1 MNATEL
7 YRAGRLDDA
16 IQALGAALRDDPAD
30 AQRRTFL
37 FELLCF
43 AGQYDRAEKQ
53 LDILADGGPEAEIG
67 TLVYRGALHA
77 ERTRQEMFH
86 ENRLPDGGPA
96 ARPVGVTLN
105 GRPVEEFADA
115 DPRIGARLEVLAA
128 GQYLWIPLQHIESIR
143 MEPPRQLRDLLWAP
157 ALVRTGPAFRG
168 MDLGEV
174 LIPVLTPLAWRH
186 PDAEVRLGR
195 VSDWTEGEDGIEV
208 PVGQK
213 LFVADGEEIPIL
225 DIRELIVT
233 PTPAAEEEEEVPNVV
248 A

>member
-7 YRAGRLDDA
+7 YRAGRLDEA
-16 IQALGAALRDDPAD
+16 IQALGAALRDNPAD

-67 TLVYRGALHA
+67 TLVYRGALNA
-77 ERTRQEMFH
+77 ERTRQQMF
-86 ENRLPDGGPA
+86 ESDRLPEGGP
-96 ARPVGVTLN
+96 
-105 GRPVEEFADA
+105 PVEPVSGTVDGKAFETLTDA

-128 GQYLWIPLQHIESIR
+128 GQYLWIPLEHIESIR

-168 MDLGEV
+168 LELGEV
-174 LIPVLTPLAWRH
+174 LIPVLAPLSWRH
-186 PDAEVRLGR
+186 ADAELRLGR
-195 VSDWTEGEDGIEV
+195 LTEWEVLDDGTEV

-213 LFVADGEEIPIL
+213 LYLVDGEEVPIL
-225 DIRELIVT
+225 EIRELIIT
-233 PTPAAEEEEEVPNVV
+233 PVAAHQEQVPNVP

>member
-7 YRAGRLDDA
+7 YRAGRLDEA
-16 IQALGAALRDDPAD
+16 IQALGAALRENPAD

-53 LDILADGGPEAEIG
+53 LAMLADGGPEAEIG
-67 TLVYRGALHA
+67 TLVYRGALNA
-77 ERTRQEMFH
+77 ERTRQEMF
-86 ENRLPDGGPA
+86 EAERLPEGGRTP
-96 ARPVGVTLN
+96 RPVGGTLN
-105 GRPVEEFADA
+105 GRPFETFTDA

-128 GQYLWIPLQHIESIR
+128 GQYLWIPLEHVESIR
-143 MEPPRQLRDLLWAP
+143 TEPPRQLRDLLWAP
-157 ALVRTGPAFRG
+157 ALVRTGPSFRELE
-168 MDLGEV
+168 LGEV

-186 PDAEVRLGR
+186 AEDEVRLGR
-195 VSDWTEGEDGIEV
+195 VTDWEERADGTGI

-213 LFVADGEEIPIL
+213 LFLVDGEEIPL
-225 DIRELIVT
+225 LEIRELVVT
-233 PTPAAEEEEEVPNVV
+233 PAPALEEEEVPNVV

>member
-7 YRAGRLDDA
+7 YRAGRLDEA

-53 LDILADGGPEAEIG
+53 LEILADAGPDAEIG
-67 TLVYRGALHA
+67 TLVYRGALNA
-77 ERTRQEMFH
+77 ERTRQEMFAGD
-86 ENRLPDGGPA
+86 RLPEGGRLPQ
-96 ARPVGVTLN
+96 PVSGTLN
-105 GRPVEEFADA
+105 GQVFDSLTDA

-157 ALVRTGPAFRG
+157 AIVRTGPSFHG
-168 MDLGEV
+168 MELGEV

-186 PDAEVRLGR
+186 ADSAARLGR
-195 VSDWTEGEDGIEV
+195 VTEWEALDDGSEV
-208 PVGQK
+208 PLGQK
-213 LFVADGEEIPIL
+213 LFIVDGEEVPVL
-225 DIRELIVT
+225 ELRELTIT
-233 PTPAAEEEEEVPNVV
+233 PIPAVPEQVSNVV

>member
-16 IQALGAALRDDPAD
+16 IQALGSALRDNPAD

-53 LDILADGGPEAEIG
+53 LDILADGGPQAEIG

-77 ERTRQEMFH
+77 ERMRQEMFAAD
-86 ENRLPDGGPA
+86 RLPEGG
-96 ARPVGVTLN
+96 RPPRAVSGTLN
-105 GRPVEEFADA
+105 GRRFERFTDA
-115 DPRIGARLEVLAA
+115 DPRIGPRLEVLAA
-128 GQYLWIPLQHIESIR
+128 GQYLWIPFEHIESIR
-143 MEPPRQLRDLLWAP
+143 LEPPQRLRDLLWAP
-157 ALVRTGPAFRG
+157 AIVRTGPSFRG
-168 MDLGEV
+168 VELGEV
-174 LIPVLTPLAWRH
+174 LVPVLSPLAWRH
-186 PDAEVRLGR
+186 ADDEVRLGR
-195 VSDWTEGEDGIEV
+195 VTAWEALGDAAEA

-213 LFVADGEEIPIL
+213 LFLIDDEEEVALLE
-225 DIRELIVT
+225 IRELVIDAVPAT
-233 PTPAAEEEEEVPNVV
+233 PDQVAHVV